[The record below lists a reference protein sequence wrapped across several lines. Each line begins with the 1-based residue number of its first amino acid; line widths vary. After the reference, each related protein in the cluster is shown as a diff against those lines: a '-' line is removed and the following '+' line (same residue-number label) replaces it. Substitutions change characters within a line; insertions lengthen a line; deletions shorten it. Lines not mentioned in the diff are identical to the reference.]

1 MRLRAIVLRV
11 SHHNPCRL
19 AADRLKEHMAPAG
32 WKWVEAKLKLL
43 QERQLAASHP
53 DATSPEYLFWD
64 KNVLRAG

>member
-1 MRLRAIVLRV
+1 
-11 SHHNPCRL
+11 
-19 AADRLKEHMAPAG
+19 MAPAG